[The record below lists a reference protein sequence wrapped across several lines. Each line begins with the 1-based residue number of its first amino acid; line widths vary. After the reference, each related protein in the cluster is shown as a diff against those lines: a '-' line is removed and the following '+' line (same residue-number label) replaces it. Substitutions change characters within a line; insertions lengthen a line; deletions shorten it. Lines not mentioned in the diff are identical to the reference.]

1 MTFALLMP
9 TLNEI
14 EGLRSVL
21 PKIDRS
27 LFKEIIVVDGHSTD
41 GTPEFCREQGL
52 TVVYQPK
59 KGIPDAEEAGF
70 KHITADAMIL
80 FTPDGNSLPEVL
92 PALCDKLSE
101 GYDIVVASRYYGGA
115 RSEDDDFLTALGNR
129 LFTAVVNLLFRARF
143 TDVLVGLRAYTSDSI
158 RRMRLPD
165 MTEESWFRR
174 KFPLVNSWELAAAIR
189 AARLKLKVAEIPGDE
204 PKRIGGVRK
213 LSIIRNGF
221 GGVSQILYDFFLF
234 WPAEPPPPARVEPEP
249 K

>member
-1 MTFALLMP
+1 MTFALVMP

-14 EGLRSVL
+14 EGLRYVL

-52 TVVYQPK
+52 TVVFQPK
-59 KGIPDAEEAGF
+59 TGIPDAEEAGF
-70 KHITADAMIL
+70 KVVTADALIL
-80 FTPDGNSLPEVL
+80 FTPDGNSLAEVL
-92 PALCDKLSE
+92 PAVCDKLSE
-101 GYDIVVASRYYGGA
+101 GYDIVVASRYAGGA
-115 RSEDDDFLTALGNR
+115 RSDDDDFLTALGNR
-129 LFTAVVNLLFRARF
+129 MFTATVNFLFRARF
-143 TDVLVGLRAYTSDSI
+143 TDVLVGFRAYTADSI
-158 RRMRLPD
+158 RRMRLPE

-174 KFPLVNSWELAAAIR
+174 KFPLVNSWELAASIR
-189 AARLKLKVAEIPGDE
+189 AARLKLKVAEFPADE

-221 GGVSQILYDFFLF
+221 GGLSQIIYDFFLF
-234 WPAEPPPPARVEPEP
+234 WPTEPPPSGPARSEP